1 MTARAEAAAATG
13 ERILRHALALF
24 LRLPYEELSLERIAR
39 AAGVTVQTVIRRFRS
54 KDGLIAAAA
63 AQVTAEV
70 TAQRSQAPVADIP
83 GAIANLMEH
92 YESVGPLAIRVLEQE
107 RIPAM
112 RRIAVA
118 GRELHRGWVTE
129 VLGPLLG
136 DATALP
142 LERRIDQLVTVT
154 DLYVWKLL
162 RIDLGRSR
170 VETESTLIDLVA
182 RVVAVALPTRRA
194 GGRGPRRQE
203 TP

>member
-1 MTARAEAAAATG
+1 MTTRQPRRAPIRLRYAMTARAEAAAATG
-13 ERILRHALALF
+13 QRILRHALALF
-24 LRLPYEELSLERIAR
+24 LRLPYQELSLERIAR
-39 AAGVTVQTVIRRFRS
+39 AAGVTVQSVIRRFRS

-92 YESVGPLAIRVLEQE
+92 YESVGPLALRVLEQE
-107 RIPAM
+107 RIPSM

-136 DATALP
+136 DVGVP
-142 LERRIDQLVTVT
+142 PRERRIDQLVTVT

-170 VETESTLIDLVA
+170 VETEATLI
-182 RVVAVALPTRRA
+182 
-194 GGRGPRRQE
+194 
-203 TP
+203 